1 MKRARIP
8 DWFAGGLMVVAVLCA
23 VAAVSAA
30 LGARVHP
37 VRASIDAL
45 LVPAPANVGYAAF
58 LIMLAAGVHNRKNI
72 TFWLLATVFVLQ
84 GLFDAFVLS
93 DLGERGAEA
102 HELRLPFHG
111 TAAAATNLAVTA
123 VLLGVLW
130 LARGEFRA
138 RVQRASLPKALATL
152 GALLVAFTIVG
163 WGLVEMFPGSLGA
176 GTQRLLYSGRIVLGG
191 AFGFDV
197 GRHGR
202 APGWVNL
209 VLGTFGAIALFA
221 AFFVLLR
228 SQRMIAALDP
238 EQERAVRRLLAEHG
252 ERDSLGYFATRRDK
266 EVIMSPSGRSA
277 VTYRVVFGVSLA
289 SGDPLG
295 EPDAWP
301 PAIEAWLKEARE
313 YAWTPAVMGAS
324 EEGATAFARAGLRVI
339 ELGDEAILHVRDFD
353 LDSPQLRQVRQA
365 VHRVERAGYTVR
377 IRRHAEIGP
386 EEMARIIELA
396 ARWRDTE
403 TERGFSMA
411 LGRLGDPND
420 GRCVLVEA
428 HDRDGRAVAL
438 LSFTPWGAGGLSLDL
453 MRRDRQSDNGLIEY
467 MVATLM
473 REAPRIGVHRV
484 SLNFA
489 VFRAVFEEGA
499 RIGAG
504 PVLRLWRALLLVAS
518 RWFQLES
525 LYRSNVK
532 YNPQWLPRFLCF
544 EDVRD
549 LPKVGLASG
558 AAEGFVV
565 VPRLRTLLR
574 RGAARPAAE
583 EPRELI
589 VAEEPAPAPGA
600 EARRRPEQVR
610 IRIAK
615 LDTLRAAGVE
625 PYPPG
630 FGRTHSVAQV
640 RDGREGLAP
649 DSRTGE
655 RVSVAGR
662 VVRLRDH
669 GALCFATLRDWTGDV
684 QIVVTTQEGRP
695 GFAATVDLGDH
706 VGICGEVG
714 TTRRGELSVFAE
726 RWELTAKCLQPLPDK
741 HRGLADPEAR
751 VRRRHVDLIVNRPA
765 RDMVRTRSAVTFALR
780 TALHGRGYVEVETPV
795 LQPVHGGANARPFLT
810 HSNAYDMRLYLRIAP
825 ELYLK
830 RLAVGGVERVFEIGR
845 NFRNEG
851 VDATHNPEFTMLE
864 AYEAYGDYT
873 TMRALAREL
882 ILAAAGDDVVLR
894 RGDEVIDLREE
905 WPVVPV
911 YAAVSRAAGT
921 DVTPAASVAELRELA
936 DKLHVPWQDAWTHGQ
951 LVLELYEH
959 LVEGATLHPTFYTD
973 FPVDVSPLTRAHRA
987 DPRLAERWDLV
998 AFGMELGTAYT
1009 ELVDPVE
1016 LRARLTAQSLRA
1028 AAGDPEAMELDEDF
1042 LDAFEFA
1049 MPPSGGLGLGVDRL
1063 VMLLTGRTIRE
1074 TLPFPLV
1081 KPGGREGRA
1090 RRV

>member
-1 MKRARIP
+1 MKRLRERLP
-8 DWFAGGLMVVAVLCA
+8 DWLAGGLLAVAALCA

-30 LGARVHP
+30 LGSRVHP
-37 VRASIDAL
+37 VRVSVDAL
-45 LVPAPANVGYAAF
+45 LLPAPANLGYAAI
-58 LIMLAAGVHNRKNI
+58 LATLAAAVHNRKHVI
-72 TFWLLATVFVLQ
+72 YWVLVGFLGLQCLFDVFVL
-84 GLFDAFVLS
+84 
-93 DLGERGAEA
+93 LGGAERGEEA
-102 HELRLPFHG
+102 RELRLPWHG
-111 TAAAATNLAVTA
+111 AAAGLANAGFTV
-123 VLLGVLW
+123 VLLVLLW
-130 LARGEFRA
+130 LARDGFSA
-138 RVQRASLPKALATL
+138 RVQRASLPKAVATL
-152 GALLVAFTIVG
+152 SALLAVFTVLG
-163 WGLVEMFPGSLGA
+163 WGLVEMFPGTLSDN
-176 GTQRLLYSGRIVLGG
+176 RLVYSAKTVLGG

-197 GRHGR
+197 GRQGR

-209 VLGTFGAIALFA
+209 ILGAFGAIALFA
-221 AFFVLLR
+221 AVFALLR
-228 SQRMIAALDP
+228 SQRATAALDAD
-238 EQERAVRRLLAEHG
+238 EERRVRQLLAEHG
-252 ERDSLGYFATRRDK
+252 RRDSLGYFATRRDK
-266 EVIMSPSGRSA
+266 EVVFSPTGRGA

-301 PAIEAWLKEARE
+301 PAIEAWLREARD

-353 LDSPQLRQVRQA
+353 LESPRLRQVRQA

-377 IRRHAEIGP
+377 IRRHADIGA

-428 HDRDGRAVAL
+428 HDHDGREVAL
-438 LSFTPWGAGGLSLDL
+438 LSFTPWGADGLSLDL
-453 MRRDRQSDNGLIEY
+453 MRRDRASDNGLVEH

-473 REAPRIGVHRV
+473 RESPRLGVERV

-489 VFRAVFEEGA
+489 VFRAVFADGA

-504 PVLRLWRALLLVAS
+504 PVLRLWRALLLFAS

-549 LPKVGLASG
+549 LAKVGLASA
-558 AAEGFVV
+558 AAEGFLV
-565 VPRLRTLLR
+565 VPNLRTLLR
-574 RGAARPAAE
+574 RGTPAAADA
-583 EPRELI
+583 PRELI
-589 VAEEPAPAPGA
+589 PTVEAAPAA
-600 EARRRPEQVR
+600 KQRPEQVR
-610 IRIAK
+610 VRLAK
-615 LDTLRAAGVE
+615 LDALRALGTD

-630 FGRTHSVAQV
+630 FPRTHSLAEV
-640 RDGREGLAP
+640 RTAHPGLPP
-649 DSRTGE
+649 DTRTAE

-669 GALCFATLRDWTGDV
+669 GGLCFATLRDWSGDLQV
-684 QIVVTTQEGRP
+684 LVTADP
-695 GFAATVDLGDH
+695 SFAATVDLGDH
-706 VGICGEVG
+706 VGVGGVVG
-714 TTRRGELSVFAE
+714 TSRRGELSVFADA
-726 RWELTAKCLQPLPDK
+726 WQLTAKCLRPLPDK
-741 HRGLADPEAR
+741 HRGLADPEAL
-751 VRRRHVDLIVNRPA
+751 VRQRHVDLIVNQAP
-765 RDMVRTRSAVTFALR
+765 RDMVRLRSAVGFALR
-780 TALHGRGYVEVETPV
+780 SALHGRGYAEVETPV
-795 LQPVHGGANARPFLT
+795 LQPVHGGANARPFVT
-810 HSNAYDMRLYLRIAP
+810 HSNAYDMRLFLRIAP

-873 TMRALAREL
+873 SMRDLARSL
-882 ILAAAGDDVVLR
+882 ILAAALAGPGPVLT
-894 RGDEVIDLREE
+894 RGDEVVDLRDE

-911 YAAVSRAAGT
+911 YEAVSRAAGAP
-921 DVTPAASVAELRELA
+921 VTPDDPVEALRALSDRLGVA
-936 DKLHVPWQDAWTHGQ
+936 WQDGWTHGQ

-959 LVEGATLHPTFYTD
+959 LVEGATVRPTFYTD

-1028 AAGDPEAMELDEDF
+1028 AAGDPEAMSLDEDF

-1063 VMLLTGRTIRE
+1063 VMLLTNRSIRE

-1081 KPGGREGRA
+1081 KKI
-1090 RRV
+1090 

>member
-1 MKRARIP
+1 MKKAIP
-8 DWFAGGLMVVAVLCA
+8 DWFAGGLMAVAVLCA
-23 VAAVSAA
+23 TAAVSVA

-37 VRASIDAL
+37 VRASVDAL

-58 LIMLAAGVHNRKNI
+58 LVTLAAGVHNRKRI
-72 TFWLLATVFVLQ
+72 AFWLLVGVFGVQ
-84 GLFDAFVLS
+84 GLYDLFVLS

-102 HELRLPFHG
+102 RELHLPFHG
-111 TAAAATNLAVTA
+111 TTAAAVNLALTA
-123 VLLGVLW
+123 ALLGLLW
-130 LARGEFRA
+130 LGRSQFDAK
-138 RVQRASLPKALATL
+138 VQPASLPKALATL
-152 GALLVAFTIVG
+152 GVLLLAFTAVG
-163 WGLVEMFPGSLGA
+163 WGLVELFPGSLGA
-176 GTQRLLYSGRIVLGG
+176 GATRLAYSGRIVLGG
-191 AFGFDV
+191 AFAFDV

-209 VLGTFGAIALFA
+209 VLGVFGAIALFA
-221 AFFVLLR
+221 ALFALLR
-228 SQRMIAALDP
+228 SQRMIASLDP
-238 EQERAVRRLLAEHG
+238 EEERAVRRLLAEHG

-266 EVIMSPSGRSA
+266 EVILSPSGRA
-277 VTYRVVFGVSLA
+277 AITYRVVFGVSLA

-295 EPDAWP
+295 DPDAWG
-301 PAIEAWLKEARE
+301 PAIEAWLREARE
-313 YAWTPAVMGAS
+313 YAWTPAVMGAG
-324 EEGATAFARAGLRVI
+324 EEGATAYARAGLRVI

-353 LDSPQLRQVRQA
+353 LESARLRQVRQA

-377 IRRHAEIGP
+377 IRRHAEISA
-386 EEMARIIELA
+386 EEMVRIIELA
-396 ARWRDTE
+396 AQWRDTE

-428 HDRDGRAVAL
+428 HDADGREVAL

-453 MRRDRQSDNGLIEY
+453 MRRDRQSDNGLIET

-489 VFRAVFEEGA
+489 VFRAAFEEGA

-504 PVLRLWRALLLVAS
+504 PVLRLWRALLLVGS

-558 AAEGFVV
+558 VAEGFVV
-565 VPRLRTLLR
+565 VPSLRTLLR
-574 RGAARPAAE
+574 RGKASPFATDRRDLVITDEELAAATAAGAGPAQ
-583 EPRELI
+583 
-589 VAEEPAPAPGA
+589 
-600 EARRRPEQVR
+600 RRRPEQVR
-610 IRIAK
+610 IRMAK
-615 LDTLRAAGVE
+615 LDALRAKGIE

-630 FGRTHSVAQV
+630 FPRTHSVAQV
-640 RDGREGLAP
+640 RAAHPGLAA
-649 DSRTGE
+649 DARTGE
-655 RVSVAGR
+655 RVAVAGR
-662 VVRLRDH
+662 VMRVRDH
-669 GALCFATLRDWTGDV
+669 GGLCFATVRDWTGDV
-684 QIVVTTQEGRP
+684 QVVLSGRP

-706 VGICGEVG
+706 VGVAGEVG
-714 TTRRGELSVFAE
+714 TTRRGELSVFADA
-726 RWELTAKCLQPLPDK
+726 WELTAKCLQPLPDK
-741 HRGLADPEAR
+741 HRGMADPEAM

-780 TALHGRGYVEVETPV
+780 RALHAHAYVEVETPM
-795 LQPVHGGANARPFLT
+795 LQPIHGGANARPFVT

-873 TMRALAREL
+873 TMRGLVREL
-882 ILAAAGDDVVLR
+882 ILTAAGDEPVLR
-894 RGDEVIDLREE
+894 RPFAGQDRVVDLREE

-911 YAAVSRAAGT
+911 YTAVSEAAGAAV
-921 DVTPAASVAELRELA
+921 TPGSTVAELRELA
-936 DKLHVPWQDAWTHGQ
+936 DKLAIAWLDGWTHGQ

-959 LVEGATLHPTFYTD
+959 LVEGATVGPTFYTD
-973 FPVDVSPLTRAHRA
+973 FPVDVSPLTRGHRD

-1081 KPGGREGRA
+1081 KPGR
-1090 RRV
+1090 